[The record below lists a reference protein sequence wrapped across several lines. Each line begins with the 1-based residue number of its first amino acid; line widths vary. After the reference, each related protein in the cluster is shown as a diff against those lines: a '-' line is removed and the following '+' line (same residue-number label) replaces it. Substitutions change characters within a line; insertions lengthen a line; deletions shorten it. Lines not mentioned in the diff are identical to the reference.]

1 MFYTFKIV
9 QFQELKE
16 ILPDVNDFFVILDNE
31 YNKENVTE
39 YNIGQN
45 YTCDKL
51 NPDNGFNQMGYSLYI
66 YSKIKELPK
75 NNPLKCY
82 KVCIP
87 ENDFIFVCKK
97 EDVYT
102 ILSDSITICD
112 CFL

>member
-1 MFYTFKIV
+1 MIYTFKIV
-9 QFQELKE
+9 QFQELKG
-16 ILPDVNDFFVILDNE
+16 ILPEVNDFFVILDNE
-31 YNKENVTE
+31 SSKEYNKG

-51 NPDNGFNQMGYSLYI
+51 NPDEGFNQMGYSLYI
-66 YSKIKELPK
+66 YSKMKELD
-75 NNPLKCY
+75 NNPLKFY
-82 KVCIP
+82 KVCVP
-87 ENDFIFVCKK
+87 GNDFIFVCKK